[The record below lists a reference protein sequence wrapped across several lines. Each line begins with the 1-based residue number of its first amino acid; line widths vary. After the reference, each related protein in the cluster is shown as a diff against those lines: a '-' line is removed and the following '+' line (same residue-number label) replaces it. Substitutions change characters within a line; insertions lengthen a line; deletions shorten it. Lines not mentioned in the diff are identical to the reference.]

1 MSQSPSRPALIPLL
15 LILGIVLLTLLVSI
29 EQRLLPEQPATEEAD
44 TSAPPETEEPSEAPP
59 EAPAAEAAEEEE
71 AEKVSRENAVVR
83 AVRRAAPAVVN
94 ISTEEIVRTRPR
106 HPFFSDPFSKEFF
119 DRFFRGPRARK
130 RQNLGSG
137 VVINADGY
145 ILTNAHVVARADKV
159 HVLVASGDE
168 FEARIIGSDTDLD
181 LAVLKIDAPA
191 ALPTIPVGRSDNL
204 LIGEDVIAIGNPFG
218 LSHTVTRGVISA
230 VSRSVTIK
238 GNTYE
243 NFIQTDAAINPGNSG
258 GPLLNVHG
266 DLVGIN
272 TAILGSAEGIG
283 FATPIGPAMS
293 VVESLIELGYVEP
306 LWLGITGVQPL
317 TNELRAYLGYEGT
330 GGVVVAG
337 VYPDGPAARA
347 GVERGDVIVKLGARE
362 IRSRKIFIR
371 ELRRARAGD
380 SLSLTIHRGG
390 EILQKSVQAAA
401 FSQEAGERLAWD
413 KFGLRVEDNSAL
425 LADRHRLATEKGA
438 LVTDVARG
446 GPARAL
452 GLAPGDAIL
461 QLNSFATPD
470 TAAFYRAVGRSLWQ
484 RSVMLNVVRGRHAYW
499 VPLEAEW

>member
-1 MSQSPSRPALIPLL
+1 MPHSPSRPALIPLL
-15 LILGIVLLTLLVSI
+15 LILAIVLLALLVSI
-29 EQRLLPEQPATEEAD
+29 EQRLLPEQPAIDEEAD
-44 TSAPPETEEPSEAPP
+44 ASASQEVEESSEAPP
-59 EAPAAEAAEEEE
+59 EVPAAAGAEEEE
-71 AEKVSRENAVVR
+71 KISRENAVVR

-119 DRFFRGPRARK
+119 DHYFGGPRARK

-137 VVINADGY
+137 VIVNADGY

-168 FEARIIGSDTDLD
+168 FEARVIGSDADLD
-181 LAVLKIDAPA
+181 LAVLKIDAPG
-191 ALPTIPVGRSDNL
+191 ALPAIPVGRSDDL

-218 LSHTVTRGVISA
+218 LSHTVTRGVVSA
-230 VSRSVTIK
+230 LNRSVTIE

-266 DLVGIN
+266 DLIGIN
-272 TAILGSAEGIG
+272 TAILGRAEGIG
-283 FATPIGPAMS
+283 FATPIGRAMA

-317 TNELRAYLGYEGT
+317 TNELRAYLGYEGK

-337 VYPDGPAARA
+337 VYPDGPAAHA
-347 GVERGDVIVKLGARE
+347 GIERGDVIAKLGARE
-362 IRSRKIFIR
+362 IRSRKAFVR
-371 ELRRARAGD
+371 ELRRAKAGD
-380 SLSLTIHRGG
+380 SLSFTFHRGG
-390 EILQKSVQAAA
+390 EIFQKRVQAAA
-401 FSQEAGERLAWD
+401 FPPEAGERLAWD
-413 KFGLRVEDNSAL
+413 KFGLRVKDNSAL

-446 GPARAL
+446 GPASVL

>member
-1 MSQSPSRPALIPLL
+1 MPDSTGRPALIPLL
-15 LILGIVLLTLLVSI
+15 LVLAVVLLALLVSM
-29 EQRLLPEQPATEEAD
+29 ERLMLREQPATEEEAD
-44 TSAPPETEEPSEAPP
+44 ASVSPETEESFEAPP
-59 EAPAAEAAEEEE
+59 EAPAAEAEEEE
-71 AEKVSRENAVVR
+71 KISRENAVVR

-106 HPFFSDPFSKEFF
+106 HPFFSDPFSREFF
-119 DRFFRGPRARK
+119 DRFFKAPRARK

-137 VVINADGY
+137 VIVDADGY

-168 FEARIIGSDTDLD
+168 FEARVIGSDADLD
-181 LAVLKIDAPA
+181 LAVLKIDAPG
-191 ALPTIPVGRSDNL
+191 ALPTIPVGRSDDL

-218 LSHTVTRGVISA
+218 LSHTVTRGVVSA
-230 VSRSVTIK
+230 LNRSVTIK

-266 DLVGIN
+266 DLIGIN
-272 TAILGSAEGIG
+272 TAILGAAEGIG

-317 TNELRAYLGYEGT
+317 TNELRAYLGYEGK

-347 GVERGDVIVKLGARE
+347 GVERGDVIVKLGTRE
-362 IRSRKIFIR
+362 IHSRKAFIR
-371 ELRRARAGD
+371 GLRRARVGD
-380 SLSLTIHRGG
+380 SLTFTLHRGG
-390 EILQKSVQAAA
+390 EILRKRVQAAA
-401 FSQEAGERLAWD
+401 FPPEAGERLAWD
-413 KFGLRVEDNSAL
+413 KFGLRVKDNSAL

-438 LVTDVARG
+438 LVTEVARG

-484 RSVMLNVVRGRHAYW
+484 RSVMLNVVRGRYGYW

>member
-1 MSQSPSRPALIPLL
+1 
-15 LILGIVLLTLLVSI
+15 VLLALLVST
-29 EQRLLPEQPATEEAD
+29 EQQRPPQEPAEASPAASREVEE
-44 TSAPPETEEPSEAPP
+44 SSEAPP
-59 EAPAAEAAEEEE
+59 EVPAPPAEEE
-71 AEKVSRENAVVR
+71 AEVSRENAVVR

-106 HPFFSDPFSKEFF
+106 HPFFSGPSSREFF
-119 DRFFRGPRARK
+119 KYFFRGPRARK

-168 FEARIIGSDTDLD
+168 FEARVIGSDTDLD
-181 LAVLKIDAPA
+181 LAVLKIDAPV
-191 ALPTIPVGRSDNL
+191 ALPTIPVGRSDDL

-218 LSHTVTRGVISA
+218 LSHTVTRGVVSA
-230 VSRSVTIK
+230 VDRSVTIE

-266 DLVGIN
+266 DLIGIN
-272 TAILGSAEGIG
+272 TAILGRAEGIG
-283 FATPIGPAMS
+283 FATPIDGAMA

-317 TNELRAYLGYEGT
+317 TKELRAYLGYEGKA
-330 GGVVVAG
+330 GVVVAG
-337 VYPDGPAARA
+337 VYPDGPAAHA
-347 GVERGDVIVKLGARE
+347 GIERGDVLVNLGAR
-362 IRSRKIFIR
+362 KIYSKKAFVR
-371 ELRRARAGD
+371 ELRRAKAGD
-380 SLSLTIHRGG
+380 SLSLTLHRGG
-390 EILQKSVQAAA
+390 EILEKRVQAAA
-401 FSQEAGERLAWD
+401 FPPEAGGRLAWD
-413 KFGLRVEDNSAL
+413 KFGFRVEDNSAL
-425 LADRHRLATEKGA
+425 LAGRHRLATEKGA
-438 LVTDVARG
+438 LVTEVARG
-446 GPARAL
+446 GPAHAL

-484 RSVMLNVVRGRHAYW
+484 RSVMLNVVRGRYAYW